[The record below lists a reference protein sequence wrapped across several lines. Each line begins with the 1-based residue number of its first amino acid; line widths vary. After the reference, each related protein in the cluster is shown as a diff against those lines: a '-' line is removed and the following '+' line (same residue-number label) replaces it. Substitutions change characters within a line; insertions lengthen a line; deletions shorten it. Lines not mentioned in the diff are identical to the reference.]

1 MIASQMHPMRLL
13 ISGHR
18 FPCIEELATNF
29 EAYFAENF
37 FKLPGLQL
45 QQQQQKVVS
54 FLL

>member
-18 FPCIEELATNF
+18 FTCMEELATNF
-29 EAYFAENF
+29 KAYFAENV

-45 QQQQQKVVS
+45 QQQQKVVS